1 VPVFFISTYGFWDA
15 IIASPATEKAYFLS
29 TSVHA
34 ALGAFTG
41 PHPELLSNINWPGSA
56 VK

>member
-1 VPVFFISTYGFWDA
+1 MN
-15 IIASPATEKAYFLS
+15 
-29 TSVHA
+29 
-34 ALGAFTG
+34 GAFTG

>member
-1 VPVFFISTYGFWDA
+1 VYQARCIR
-15 IIASPATEKAYFLS
+15 PAAD
-29 TSVHA
+29 
-34 ALGAFTG
+34 AFTG